1 MSRRIAILISTWN
14 NNFLRELLSGVEK
27 RAGEKLELYI
37 FNAYDEAMESIFY
50 LKEKEIFSLPI
61 FEQFDGILLA
71 LNSIDAAT
79 LLHNEITACRTS
91 GKPVVSIDQQFEG
104 IPFCGID
111 NYKSMYKLVDHMIE
125 VHGCRVFNYVG
136 GPKNHQEDIIRF
148 KAFKDCLDIHGIKFD
163 EERERHYKFLHS
175 DGAAAFRDFH
185 SKGFHLADCTVCAND
200 YMAIGYTNEAIKSGL
215 RVPQDIRVTGFDNLQ
230 IGQMFLP
237 SITSVNRNWVQLGYD
252 AMDRLI
258 AMMDGA
264 RPEAIMYTEGF
275 VRQNESCG
283 CGNRVLEEDYMEI
296 CSQRADDTKKVVNQ
310 SYARQALCTSAN
322 LEQFMYSLTVARNLL
337 KCPKM
342 AIFLTQSFFDGDY
355 NTDKIGYSDDFNVY
369 MEEGKE
375 VANRVDSLIPKAWE
389 NNKDKYYLFSS
400 LHFGNQTYGY
410 CVMPLSVRLLTEGI
424 HRVLMESLSLALE
437 NICHRLSLD
446 GMNEQLRKLYV
457 QDPLTGLLNR
467 FGYAAQANGFFEKN
481 MGRVYMVYMD
491 VDNLKKFNDEYGH
504 AIGDLA
510 IKGVAEAID
519 EAFDEDEIKVRMGGD
534 EFLVMGVFVSVEEIE
549 EKLKR
554 VEDYLKQYSIDE
566 EMPMPL
572 EASMGYVW
580 NEKTTR
586 DESLEPLVKRA
597 DKRMY
602 EIKQQHKKA
611 KAEKAEI
618 K

>member
-1 MSRRIAILISTWN
+1 MSRKIAILISTWN
-14 NNFLRELLSGVEK
+14 NTFLHELLSGIEK
-27 RAGEKLELYI
+27 RAGEDLELYI

-50 LKEKEIFSLPI
+50 LKEKEIFSLPV

-71 LNSIDAAT
+71 LNSVDAAT
-79 LLHNEITACRTS
+79 LLHNEITACRAS
-91 GKPVVSIDQQFEG
+91 GKPVVSIDQQFDG

-136 GPKNHQEDIIRF
+136 GPKNHQEDNIRF
-148 KAFKDCLDIHGIKFD
+148 KAFKDCLEIHGIEFD

-175 DGAAAFRDFH
+175 DGATAFRDFA
-185 SKGFHLADCTVCAND
+185 SKGYHLADCTVCAND
-200 YMAIGYTNEAIKSGL
+200 NMAIGYTNEAIKSGI
-215 RVPQDIRVTGFDNLQ
+215 RVPQDVKVTGFDNLQ

-258 AMMDGA
+258 AMIDGI

-275 VRQNESCG
+275 VRENESCG
-283 CGNRVLEEDYMEI
+283 CGCRVLEDDYLEM
-296 CSQRADDTKKVVNQ
+296 CSQRADDTKKVISQ

-322 LEQFMYSLTVARNLL
+322 LEQFMYSLTVARSLL

-342 AIFLTQSFFDGDY
+342 AVFLTRSFFDGEY
-355 NTDKIGYSDDFNVY
+355 GADKIGYSDDFNVY

-375 VANRVDSLIPKAWE
+375 TANRKENLIPKAWAGNRE
-389 NNKDKYYLFSS
+389 KYYLFSS

-410 CVMPLSVRLLTEGI
+410 CVMPLSIKMLTEGI

-437 NICHRLSLD
+437 NIGHRLSLD

-457 QDPLTGLLNR
+457 LDPLTGLLNR

-481 MGRVYMVYMD
+481 MGRVYLVYMD
-491 VDNLKKFNDEYGH
+491 VDNLKRYNDDYGH
-504 AIGDLA
+504 AMGDIA
-510 IKGVAEAID
+510 IKGVAAAIN
-519 EAFDEDEIKVRMGGD
+519 EAFTDDEIKVRMGGD
-534 EFLVMGVFVSVEEIE
+534 EFLVMGVFSSTEEIE
-549 EKLKR
+549 EKIKQ
-554 VEDYLKQYSIDE
+554 VENYLADYSKEE
-566 EMPMPL
+566 EMPIPL
-572 EASMGYVW
+572 VASMGYVW
-580 NEKTTR
+580 NDRNNR
-586 DESLEPLVKRA
+586 DDTLEPLVKRA

-602 EIKQQHKKA
+602 EIKEEHKRKKA
-611 KAEKAEI
+611 
-618 K
+618 